1 MKPAHP
7 LKGSHSINSSILG
20 KIIPLLSCFLLFI
33 QPIHCQDE
41 SESGINI
48 VDIEEFI
55 IQMNM
60 NENHT
65 LFDVR
70 TWMEYK
76 KGRIPGAIH
85 AGTSEVL
92 YAYTDTMDFDQPI
105 FLYCSTDFRSK
116 PAGRSLA
123 SRGFKNIYILEPGF
137 YGWKA
142 AGKKIDKSKPP
153 RIPHKM
159 KK

>member
-1 MKPAHP
+1 MKPMHP
-7 LKGSHSINSSILG
+7 LKGSHRINSYWVG
-20 KIIPLLSCFLLFI
+20 KIIALITCFLLLM
-33 QPIHCQDE
+33 QPVHCQDE
-41 SESGINI
+41 SDPGINI

-92 YAYTDTMDFDQPI
+92 NAYTDTMDFDQPL
-105 FLYCSTDFRSK
+105 FLYCSTDFRSI
-116 PAGRSLA
+116 PAGKLLA
-123 SRGFKNIYILEPGF
+123 AKGFKNIYILEPGF
-137 YGWKA
+137 YGWRA
-142 AGKKIDKSKPP
+142 AGKLIDKRKLSRKED
-153 RIPHKM
+153 KM

>member
-1 MKPAHP
+1 MKPTHP
-7 LKGSHSINSSILG
+7 VKGSHRIYSSILRN
-20 KIIPLLSCFLLFI
+20 IIVLLTCVLLLM
-33 QPIHCQDE
+33 QPIQGQDE
-41 SESGINI
+41 SKPGINI
-48 VDIEEFI
+48 IDIEEFI

-92 YAYTDTMDFDQPI
+92 SAYTDTMDFDQPL

-116 PAGRSLA
+116 PAGKMLSA
-123 SRGFKNIYILEPGF
+123 KGFKNIYILEPGF

-142 AGKKIDKSKPP
+142 AGKKIDKRKLSRASYK
-153 RIPHKM
+153 I

>member
-7 LKGSHSINSSILG
+7 LKGSYRINSNMLG
-20 KIIPLLSCFLLFI
+20 KIFAFLTCFLFLI
-33 QPIHCQDE
+33 QPVHCQDE

-48 VDIEEFI
+48 IDIEEFI

-92 YAYTDTMDFDQPI
+92 NTITDTLDFDQPV

-116 PAGRSLA
+116 PAGKLLA
-123 SRGFKNIYILEPGF
+123 AKGFKNIYILEPGF

-142 AGKKIDKSKPP
+142 AGKLIDKRKLS
-153 RIPHKM
+153 RTEHKM